1 MFELTTIISNVTP
14 KGLMNRAHAYKA
26 CVEKNE
32 AAGVDRDA
40 DINMGLYNY
49 PILMAADIMLFN
61 TKYVPVGQD
70 QKQHVE
76 IARDIAQYFNKKYG
90 KSLMV
95 PCEKISEQ
103 VATLAGLD
111 GRKMS
116 KSYNNVI
123 PLFCPEKQLHKCVMS
138 IKTDCSAPNDPKDTN
153 SILFTLY
160 KLFASPEQIAAYE
173 QAFHDGI
180 LWSEAKKQ
188 LFGVM
193 NAYLSPMREKYDY
206 YMAHHDEVDDIL
218 AQGAAKAR
226 VIAKETM
233 ERVRKAIGARR

>member
-1 MFELTTIISNVTP
+1 
-14 KGLMNRAHAYKA
+14 
-26 CVEKNE
+26 
-32 AAGVDRDA
+32 
-40 DINMGLYNY
+40 
-49 PILMAADIMLFN
+49 
-61 TKYVPVGQD
+61 
-70 QKQHVE
+70 
-76 IARDIAQYFNKKYG
+76 
-90 KSLMV
+90 
-95 PCEKISEQ
+95 
-103 VATLAGLD
+103 
-111 GRKMS
+111 
-116 KSYNNVI
+116 
-123 PLFCPEKQLHKCVMS
+123 MS

-188 LFGVM
+188 LFEVM

-226 VIAKETM
+226 VIAKETI